1 MKKKVMAVAVAG
13 VLAAPALAFAQASTV
28 QIYGYLNAEYGFAK
42 GVDKAAG
49 KTNNWDGLNSS
60 ASYIGF
66 KGEEKLGGG
75 MSAFFQC
82 ETDVGFLKG
91 DQTLGA
97 TGGHPATQG
106 GWCSRNSAVGLKGG
120 YGSVYIG
127 TWDSPSKRAVG
138 SARILGETGWHGV
151 QAFLLS
157 NAGGFAGSFSA
168 RNSNSVNYDSPN
180 FNGFSMSA
188 QVTSTKE
195 AATVT
200 TAGMKGRSNSM
211 SVNYAGGPFT
221 AVVAYTV
228 VDDNRAFSGLQ
239 GTQDKAWV
247 LGGTYVW
254 SAFKV
259 GLVYVDA
266 SAEPTTTSELKR
278 KSWNLAGTWNFSGPH
293 SAVLGYTLAGDAK
306 WSGTGAAPAAT
317 GNDTGANQITVGYQN
332 ALSKR
337 SKLSLT
343 YMRAD
348 NDSRATGY
356 SVGNAHAAGMLPGA
370 SSSVIATRLEH
381 SF

>member
-42 GVDKAAG
+42 GVNKAAG

-91 DQTLGA
+91 DQTVGA
-97 TGGHPATQG
+97 AGGHPATQG

-127 TWDSPSKRAVG
+127 TWDSPTKRLVSG
-138 SARILGETGWHGV
+138 SRILGETGWHGV

-157 NAGGFAGSFSA
+157 NAGAFTGTYSA

-188 QVTSTKE
+188 QLTSTKE

-200 TAGMKGRSNSM
+200 TAGLKGRSNSM
-211 SVNYAGGPFT
+211 SLNYAGGPFT
-221 AVVAYTV
+221 AAVAYTAQ
-228 VDDNRAFSGLQ
+228 DDNRSASGVQ
-239 GTQDKAWV
+239 GTTDKAWAI
-247 LGGTYVW
+247 GGTYVW
-254 SAFKV
+254 NAFKV
-259 GLVYVDA
+259 GVTYVDA
-266 SAEPTTTSELKR
+266 SSEPTTTSELKR
-278 KSWNLAGTWNFSGPH
+278 ASWNLAGTWNFSGPH
-293 SAVLGYTLAGDAK
+293 SAVLGYTVAGDTK
-306 WSGTGAAPAAT
+306 FSGAGAAPAAT
-317 GNDTGANQITVGYQN
+317 GNDTGAYQFTIGYQN

-337 SKLSLT
+337 TKASLT

-356 SVGNAHAAGMLPGA
+356 SVGNAHATGMVAGS
-370 SSSVIATRLEH
+370 SSSVFATRLEH